1 MVLSRVDFPQALA
14 PTMTVILPL
23 GIVTSTPSTTTRR
36 PYPERSPWVASSG
49 TAGGVE
55 VAEEA
60 AEEAAVEVS
69 AEVMRRRPVC

>member
-55 VAEEA
+55 A
-60 AEEAAVEVS
+60 AVEAAVEVS